1 MSSTDSP
8 APDAQPPVAHPPGGG
23 AALPGVLADAARA
36 LAAAPADAD
45 DVVLLAIVGEAIVP
59 VLGDVVTLYA
69 ADGPGNARLIG
80 VAPVDAPAA
89 LGIQVAA
96 GQFPAAIFEYAA
108 IAGAGR
114 GSVMLP
120 SGGLEAGRS
129 LRQAAGL
136 VAEIVAPLGDDVTD
150 GLLAIGSSDATR
162 RYAEAERSAAE
173 VIAALLGARRA
184 ARRQAAREATLHQ
197 QLEALALA
205 GRELAHA
212 LNNDLTMPVGVVELL
227 MDRSDFS
234 PDLREMLQAA
244 SKDLAALEQ
253 HVREFHLLMRSQAG
267 QPG

>member
-1 MSSTDSP
+1 MSSPDSP
-8 APDAQPPVAHPPGGG
+8 APDAQPPVAHPPGDG

-45 DVVLLAIVGEAIVP
+45 DAVLLAIVGEAIVP
-59 VLGDVVTLYA
+59 ALGDVVTLYA
-69 ADGPGNARLIG
+69 GDGRPIG
-80 VAPVDAPAA
+80 VAPVDAP
-89 LGIQVAA
+89 LGLA
-96 GQFPAAIFEYAA
+96 
-108 IAGAGR
+108 
-114 GSVMLP
+114 
-120 SGGLEAGRS
+120 
-129 LRQAAGL
+129 
-136 VAEIVAPLGDDVTD
+136 AEIVAPLGDAMTD

-162 RYAEAERSAAE
+162 IYTDAERSAAD

-184 ARRQAAREATLHQ
+184 SRRQATREATLHQ

-253 HVREFHLLMRSQAG
+253 HVREFHLLMRTQAG

>member
-1 MSSTDSP
+1 MSSPDSP
-8 APDAQPPVAHPPGGG
+8 APDAQPPVAHPPGDG

-45 DVVLLAIVGEAIVP
+45 DAVLLAIVGEAIVP
-59 VLGDVVTLYA
+59 ALGDVVTLYA
-69 ADGPGNARLIG
+69 GDGRPIG
-80 VAPVDAPAA
+80 VAPVDVP
-89 LGIQVAA
+89 LGLA
-96 GQFPAAIFEYAA
+96 
-108 IAGAGR
+108 
-114 GSVMLP
+114 
-120 SGGLEAGRS
+120 
-129 LRQAAGL
+129 
-136 VAEIVAPLGDDVTD
+136 AEIVAPLGDAMTD

-162 RYAEAERSAAE
+162 RYAEAERSAAD
-173 VIAALLGARRA
+173 VIAAILGARRA
-184 ARRQAAREATLHQ
+184 ARRQATREATLHQ

-253 HVREFHLLMRSQAG
+253 HVREFHLLMRTQAG